1 MVVRTVSTSRISWAA
16 ACLLG
21 ACIAGAW
28 ACSDGAPPIVGD
40 SDGGPNNKEDAAPL
54 DPCASPTP
62 GCACTTAGEQADCGT
77 VYRISGNHVDCS
89 PGHLTCETGKWSQCV
104 GASVYDGG

>member
-1 MVVRTVSTSRISWAA
+1 MSNSRISRIA
-16 ACLLG
+16 ACALAL
-21 ACIAGAW
+21 CLAGVW

-40 SDGGPNNKEDAAPL
+40 SDGGPNNKEDTGVT

-62 GCACTTAGEQADCGT
+62 GCACKIEGDEVDCGT

-89 PGHLTCETGKWSQCV
+89 PGHLTCGSTGKWSQCV
-104 GASVYDGG
+104 GASIYDGG